1 MKGLQECIFGKW
13 WKVRK
18 SCLFLVIGNIHKMGI
33 AHRDLKL
40 ENMLLN
46 EDFELLVCDFGFAVK
61 FLDN

>member
-1 MKGLQECIFGKW
+1 MKRLQECIFGKW
-13 WKVRK
+13 WKVRIF
-18 SCLFLVIGNIHKMGI
+18 SLFLVIGNIHKMGI

-61 FLDN
+61 F